1 MSDTYRRRTEE
12 KVKDLERRYCDHID
26 SSIVRGRFNIG
37 ATEGFASYD
46 YQSLRRLS

>member
-1 MSDTYRRRTEE
+1 
-12 KVKDLERRYCDHID
+12 VKDLERRYCDHID

-37 ATEGFASYD
+37 ATEGFAPYD